1 MGGSQ
6 MYELR
11 PVATTE
17 EWASLHAIR
26 SATLFAPGRHPGVV
40 YDENHPDDRA
50 AGHTPY
56 LLLLDGAPIGVVRLD
71 LHPDASAVVRLV
83 AIVPARQ
90 RQGHGR
96 ELDRLV
102 AEVAR
107 QASVREL
114 KVNAAPDAV
123 GFYRKTGWQ
132 VELWDASELIGLAS
146 DCVQMSKPL

>member
-1 MGGSQ
+1 

-11 PVATTE
+11 PVATAE
-17 EWASLHAIR
+17 NWASLHAIR
-26 SATLFAPGRHPGVV
+26 RATLFAPGRHPGVV

-56 LLLLDGAPIGVVRLD
+56 LLLLGGAPIGVARLD
-71 LHPDASAVVRLV
+71 LRADATTVVRLV
-83 AIVPARQ
+83 AIVPGRQ

-96 ELDRLV
+96 ALDRLLGD
-102 AEVAR
+102 VAR
-107 QASVREL
+107 SAGARLL

-132 VELWDASELIGLAS
+132 EATWDPSELVGLAS
-146 DCVQMSKPL
+146 DCVQMCKAL